1 MTVPFVRHGVVLGRR
16 RGVSAA
22 SCQALSHSNAE
33 ALFCHTYVV
42 AGVRLDF
49 MSEIVKISRMP
60 SDSDTRA
67 TWIERILGVRVG
79 AGSGV
84 TPFAAQDMAEALGA
98 WQAERK
104 LAIAG
109 LNKLEM
115 LVRASN
121 HPETDAAV
129 RLLRAIRANL
139 TETPETERQVA
150 ELARYVEED
159 EVFATAEMP
168 NVFGVALN
176 IRAPLDRALAALRIA
191 MTAREG

>member
-1 MTVPFVRHGVVLGRR
+1 
-16 RGVSAA
+16 
-22 SCQALSHSNAE
+22 
-33 ALFCHTYVV
+33 
-42 AGVRLDF
+42 
-49 MSEIVKISRMP
+49 MP
-60 SDSDTRA
+60 SDSDTKA
-67 TWIERILGVRVG
+67 TWTERVLGVRVRPRP
-79 AGSGV
+79 GV
-84 TPFAAQDMAEALGA
+84 TPIAPQDMAKALGA

-139 TETPETERQVA
+139 TEAPETERQVA
-150 ELARYVEED
+150 ELARYIEQD
-159 EVFATAEMP
+159 EIFATAEMP

-176 IRAPLDRALAALRIA
+176 IRAPLGRALAALRIA
-191 MTAREG
+191 MTARGV